1 MFDTLEL
8 SAMAQARMAHAG
20 QRLAAVAENVAQ
32 ADTPGFRPVRTQDFA
47 AFWAD
52 RQGAGDLRQTRAGHL
67 AATPMLPADRLG
79 TEPNGNAVSLEDQ
92 MLAAV
97 DARQG
102 HEMALSIWRATS
114 DVLRTSLGRR

>member
-20 QRLAAVAENVAQ
+20 QRLSAVAQNVAQ
-32 ADTPGFRPVRTQDFA
+32 ADTPGFRPVRTADFA
-47 AFWAD
+47 RFWAE
-52 RQGAGDLRQTRAGHL
+52 RQGGGEMRQTRGAHL
-67 AATPMLPADRLG
+67 AATPMLPAGPLG
-79 TEPNGNAVSLEDQ
+79 LEPNGNAISLEDQ

-114 DVLRTSLGRR
+114 DVLRASLGRR

>member
-20 QRLAAVAENVAQ
+20 LRLAAVAQNVAQ
-32 ADTPGFRPVRTQDFA
+32 ADTPGFRPVRTPDFA
-47 AFWAD
+47 RFWAQ
-52 RQGAGDLRQTRAGHL
+52 RQGVGEMQQTRGAHL
-67 AATPMLPADRLG
+67 PATPMLPAERLG
-79 TEPNGNAVSLEDQ
+79 TEPNGNAISLEDQ

-114 DVLRTSLGRR
+114 DVLRASLGRR

>member
-20 QRLAAVAENVAQ
+20 QRLAAIAQNVSQ
-32 ADTPGFRPVRTQDFA
+32 ADTPGFRPHRTQDFA
-47 AFWAD
+47 QFWNE
-52 RQGAGDLRQTRAGHL
+52 RQGAGALRQTRGAHL
-67 AATPMLPADRLG
+67 AATPMLPAQALG
-79 TEPNGNAVSLEDQ
+79 QEPNGNAVSLEDQ

-114 DVLRTSLGRR
+114 DVLRASLGRR